1 MGKQQTSN
9 CVIVETI
16 LMTGMKHTDAAELF
30 GVSTRWIR
38 TLLSATA
45 TAAYKP

>member
-1 MGKQQTSN
+1 
-9 CVIVETI
+9 
-16 LMTGMKHTDAAELF
+16 MTGMKHTDAAELF